1 MFDILQIADPVV
13 NGAAAESTNGL
24 MGSFSTGGSLI
35 LMIVIGLAGYAV
47 QARLQSVFQRYSKV
61 LSPGGMTGAE
71 LAEKMLHDH
80 GIYNV
85 KVTHVKGHLTDHF
98 NPLTMTVNLSDS
110 VYSSRSVAAAAVA
123 CHECGHAVQHA
134 TGYGP
139 IKMRSR
145 LVPVVS
151 IASQMSTWI
160 VLLGIVIMMSTNDA
174 TVAWIGISL
183 VAMSALFSIVT
194 LPVEYNASERAL
206 AWLERSGSLNSE
218 EMEGARVSLRWAA
231 RTYLVAALSAIATL
245 LYYVMMILSAR
256 RE

>member
-1 MFDILQIADPVV
+1 MMILAI
-13 NGAAAESTNGL
+13 L
-24 MGSFSTGGSLI
+24 
-35 LMIVIGLAGYAV
+35 LMILIGVAGYAV
-47 QARLQSVFQRYSKV
+47 QTRLKSVFDKYSKV

-98 NPLTMTVNLSDS
+98 NPVTMTVNLSDS

-145 LVPVVS
+145 LVPIVS
-151 IASQMSTWI
+151 ISSQMSSW
-160 VLLGIVIMMSTNDA
+160 VIMIGFLMMVTGGSP
-174 TVAWIGISL
+174 WICYIGLGMIAMTAVFSL
-183 VAMSALFSIVT
+183 VT
-194 LPVEYNASERAL
+194 LPVEYNASDRAL
-206 AWLERSGSLNSE
+206 AWLESSGTLNGSE
-218 EMEGARVSLRWAA
+218 VEGATESLRWAA
-231 RTYLVAALSAIATL
+231 RTYVVAALSAIATL
-245 LYYVMMILSAR
+245 LYYLLMVLSAR
-256 RE
+256 RD

>member
-1 MFDILQIADPVV
+1 MILAI
-13 NGAAAESTNGL
+13 L
-24 MGSFSTGGSLI
+24 
-35 LMIVIGLAGYAV
+35 LMILIGVAGYAV
-47 QARLQSVFQRYSKV
+47 QTRLKSVFDKYSKV

-98 NPLTMTVNLSDS
+98 NPVTMTVNLSDS

-145 LVPVVS
+145 LVPIVS
-151 IASQMSTWI
+151 ISSQMSSW
-160 VLLGIVIMMSTNDA
+160 VIMIGFLMMVTGGSP
-174 TVAWIGISL
+174 WICYIGLGMIAMTAVFSL
-183 VAMSALFSIVT
+183 VT
-194 LPVEYNASERAL
+194 LPVEYNASDRAL
-206 AWLERSGSLNSE
+206 AWLESSGTLNGSE
-218 EMEGARVSLRWAA
+218 VEGATESLRWAA
-231 RTYLVAALSAIATL
+231 RTYVVAALSAIATL
-245 LYYVMMILSAR
+245 LYYLLMVLSAR
-256 RE
+256 RD

>member
-1 MFDILQIADPVV
+1 MILAI
-13 NGAAAESTNGL
+13 L
-24 MGSFSTGGSLI
+24 
-35 LMIVIGLAGYAV
+35 LMILIGVAGYAV
-47 QARLQSVFQRYSKV
+47 QSRLKSVFEKYSKV

-98 NPLTMTVNLSDS
+98 NPVTMTVNLSDS

-145 LVPVVS
+145 LVPIVS
-151 IASQMSTWI
+151 ISSQMSTW
-160 VLLGIVIMMSTNDA
+160 VIM
-174 TVAWIGISL
+174 IGFLMMVSGGSPLICYIGL
-183 VAMSALFSIVT
+183 GMVAMTAIFSLVT
-194 LPVEYNASERAL
+194 LPVEYNASDRAL
-206 AWLERSGSLNSE
+206 AWLESSGTLQGGE
-218 EMEGARVSLRWAA
+218 VEGARESLRWAA
-231 RTYLVAALSAIATL
+231 RTYVVAALSAIATL
-245 LYYVMMILSAR
+245 LYYLLMVLSAR
-256 RE
+256 RD

>member
-1 MFDILQIADPVV
+1 MMILAI
-13 NGAAAESTNGL
+13 
-24 MGSFSTGGSLI
+24 I
-35 LMIVIGLAGYAV
+35 LMILIGVAGYAV
-47 QARLQSVFQRYSKV
+47 QSRLKSVFEKYSKV

-98 NPLTMTVNLSDS
+98 NPVTMTVNLSDS

-145 LVPVVS
+145 LVPIVS
-151 IASQMSTWI
+151 ISSQMSTW
-160 VLLGIVIMMSTNDA
+160 VIM
-174 TVAWIGISL
+174 IGFLMMVSGGSPLICYIGL
-183 VAMSALFSIVT
+183 GMVAMTAIFSLVT
-194 LPVEYNASERAL
+194 LPVEYNASDRAL
-206 AWLERSGSLNSE
+206 AWLESSGTLQGGE
-218 EMEGARVSLRWAA
+218 VEGARESLRWAA
-231 RTYLVAALSAIATL
+231 RTYVVAALSAIATL
-245 LYYVMMILSAR
+245 LYYLLMVLSAR
-256 RE
+256 RD

>member
-1 MFDILQIADPVV
+1 MILAI
-13 NGAAAESTNGL
+13 
-24 MGSFSTGGSLI
+24 I
-35 LMIVIGLAGYAV
+35 LMILIGVAGYAV
-47 QARLQSVFQRYSKV
+47 QSRLKSVFEKYSKV

-98 NPLTMTVNLSDS
+98 NPVTMTVNLSDS

-145 LVPVVS
+145 LVPIVS
-151 IASQMSTWI
+151 ISSQMSTW
-160 VLLGIVIMMSTNDA
+160 VIM
-174 TVAWIGISL
+174 IGFLMMVSGGSPLICYIGL
-183 VAMSALFSIVT
+183 GMVAMTAIFSLVT
-194 LPVEYNASERAL
+194 LPVEYNASDRAL
-206 AWLERSGSLNSE
+206 AWLESSGTLQGGE
-218 EMEGARVSLRWAA
+218 VEGARESLRWAA
-231 RTYLVAALSAIATL
+231 RTYVVAALSAIATL
-245 LYYVMMILSAR
+245 LYYLLMVLSAR
-256 RE
+256 RD